1 MWTWLDKMFKRF
13 LFYLKCKNLP
23 LGHPK
28 VPVLFS
34 KSASLSL
41 PLAPSSIPC
50 FSVLILSSICTVSY
64 AVGVQRKCLILC
76 MKFMDSFLQ
85 EAKIWFVVSVIKAVN
100 LKNVI
105 VLPLVASIQGET
117 RYFESSVTLVAIS
130 LPILKIAVFCFKSMN
145 LLLIMLRRQMFY
157 FVHWVYSPQIQTLPE
172 TGRILQLAFL
182 LSESSLETDWIETDS
197 RSSLKCIYIFMYTYI
212 YIQIEGEKDNE
223 KGRHTLRMKIQH
235 FHKGGNPNNTKP
247 NTVRVFHDGCS

>member
-1 MWTWLDKMFKRF
+1 MQESSSGSSKSTCSVFQVCFSFSPSSPIIYSL
-13 LFYLKCKNLP
+13 
-23 LGHPK
+23 
-28 VPVLFS
+28 LFS
-34 KSASLSL
+34 TDLVLNLHSFLC
-41 PLAPSSIPC
+41 C
-50 FSVLILSSICTVSY
+50 FFVR
-64 AVGVQRKCLILC
+64 QRKCLILC

-182 LSESSLETDWIETDS
+182 LSESSLE
-197 RSSLKCIYIFMYTYI
+197 
-212 YIQIEGEKDNE
+212 
-223 KGRHTLRMKIQH
+223 H
-235 FHKGGNPNNTKP
+235 
-247 NTVRVFHDGCS
+247 